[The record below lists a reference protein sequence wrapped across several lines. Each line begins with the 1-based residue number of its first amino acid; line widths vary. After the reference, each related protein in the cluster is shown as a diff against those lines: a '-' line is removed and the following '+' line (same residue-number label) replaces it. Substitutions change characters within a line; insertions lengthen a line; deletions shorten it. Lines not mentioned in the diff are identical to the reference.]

1 MADMTREEVDA
12 KILANEARSDAQV
25 AAILA
30 KIDAIIARMDAF
42 EREMRETTRDIVA
55 EMRTLKKT
63 MVITIIS
70 AGLAV
75 VFGVAGFNAALL
87 NNMSA
92 MYDSG
97 TASGE
102 WRSKMEHR
110 MTGMEQ
116 QMADNRAETRQQ
128 AAETRQILDKINQR
142 LDAIEAHQRVEAE
155 RGSVKR
161 ERESGR
167 N

>member
-12 KILANEARSDAQV
+12 KIVANEARSDAQV

-30 KIDAIIARMDAF
+30 KIDGIIARMDAF

-55 EMRTLKKT
+55 EMKNLKKT
-63 MVITIIS
+63 LVITIIS

-75 VFGVAGFNAALL
+75 VFGVAGFNATLL

-97 TASGE
+97 SSSGA
-102 WRSKMEHR
+102 WRSKMEH
-110 MTGMEQ
+110 E
-116 QMADNRAETRQQ
+116 

-142 LDAIEAHQRVEAE
+142 LEAIEAQRRTELE
-155 RGSVKR
+155 RGNFR
-161 ERESGR
+161 PERTSGR
-167 N
+167 R